1 MLKTAP
7 NLKELPSKYRTGH
20 SRAHK
25 GFSGPMFNTETR
37 KIDPIHQLE
46 DDLKQVAADPARFPR
61 TTKLLNAGA
70 PQQAKKMVEEA
81 AELAIEA
88 VRHDR
93 EAAVREAA
101 DLIYNLVVLL
111 EGMRI
116 PFDEVC
122 AELQR
127 RRAAYGIAAKQP
139 KPGQPDPA
147 GGK

>member
-1 MLKTAP
+1 MLNTDA
-7 NLKELPSKYRTGH
+7 
-20 SRAHK
+20 SRV
-25 GFSGPMFNTETR
+25 
-37 KIDPIHQLE
+37 DPIRQLE
-46 DDLKQVAADPARFPR
+46 EDLKQAALDPERFPR
-61 TTKLLNAGA
+61 TTKLLAGGA

-111 EGMRI
+111 GGMHI
-116 PFDEVC
+116 SFDDVRR
-122 AELQR
+122 ELQR

-139 KPGQPDPA
+139 KAGQADAA